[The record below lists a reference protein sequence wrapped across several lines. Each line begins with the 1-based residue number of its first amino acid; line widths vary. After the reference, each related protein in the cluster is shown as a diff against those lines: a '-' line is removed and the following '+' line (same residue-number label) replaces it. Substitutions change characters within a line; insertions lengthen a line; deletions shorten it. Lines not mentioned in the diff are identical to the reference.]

1 MKVRKHI
8 LRVLWQ
14 WAVFTAALAAGLFAA
29 AGSTHLAFLRA
40 YVAVF
45 SLILLPNAL
54 LLDAGLSKERLD
66 PGGGGQDR
74 GERLVIGLLFLATIG
89 LASADAGRL
98 NLFGQVPAVL
108 SVIALIAFAAALGF
122 DTWAMVV
129 NPFFSSAVRI
139 QTDRGHHLITRGPY
153 RWLRHPG
160 YLAMIVGVP
169 ASALAIGSWLAL
181 IPAAGFCLVII
192 RRAWREDKLLTENLP
207 GYRAYKQR
215 IRGAL
220 FPSLTTL
227 RTRQDL

>member
-1 MKVRKHI
+1 MRKHI
-8 LRVLWQ
+8 LRVLGQ
-14 WAVFTAALAAGLFAA
+14 WAVFTVLLAAVLFAV
-29 AGSTHLAFLRA
+29 AGTTHLVFLRA
-40 YVAVF
+40 YIGVF
-45 SLILLPNAL
+45 SIILLPNAL
-54 LLDAGLSKERLD
+54 LLDPGLSKERLD
-66 PGGGGQDR
+66 PGGKDK

-98 NLFGQVPAVL
+98 NLPGHVPAAL
-108 SVIALIAFAAALGF
+108 SIIALVAFAAALSF

-139 QTDRGHHLITRGPY
+139 QTDRGQHLITRGPY

-160 YLAMIVGVP
+160 YFAMIVGVP

-181 IPAAGFCLVII
+181 MPAAGFCLVIT

-207 GYRAYKQR
+207 GYREYKQR

-220 FPSLTTL
+220 FPRLTTL
-227 RTRQDL
+227 RARQDL